1 MATPILDPLSVQHSK
16 NIGDTVAAAGTDG
29 KRWSSAQ
36 RTYHINEAIRRWIRK
51 MIAVKNFGALRAYVQ
66 NESAAL
72 SSNEL
77 TVASF
82 SDGVPDT
89 ILSVYDTTLTNQ
101 VDPLPPELS
110 RWEAEN
116 EETAIVSGLYF
127 VWDNSKLTVLNAGAS
142 DTVKVQYVKQ
152 HTDVVQSTGPDIA
165 VPNSYYP
172 QLLNLAEA
180 IARRE
185 FPIPQNIARADLLE
199 GIVDKEINAAF

>member
-51 MIAVKNFGALRAYVQ
+51 MIAVKNWAALRAYVQ

-82 SDGVPDT
+82 TDGIPDT
-89 ILSVYDTTLTNQ
+89 IISVYDTTLTNQ

-110 RWEAEN
+110 RFEAEN

-127 VWDNSKLTVLNAGAS
+127 TWDNSKLAVLNSGAS
-142 DTVKVQYVKQ
+142 DTIKVQYVKQ
-152 HTDVVQSTGPDIA
+152 HTDVIQSTGPDVA

-199 GIVDKEINAAF
+199 GIVDKEINASV